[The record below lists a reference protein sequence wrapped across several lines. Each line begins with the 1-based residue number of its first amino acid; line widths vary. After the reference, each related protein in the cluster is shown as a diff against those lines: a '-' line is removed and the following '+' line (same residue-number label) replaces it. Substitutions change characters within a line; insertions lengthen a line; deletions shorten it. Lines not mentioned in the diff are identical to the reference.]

1 MRLYAS
7 KIPTI
12 VEAIV
17 RTIVEGGDIEVSD
30 KNEFKQDCEA
40 ILREYLRVDRDLT
53 ERAKDQMEARGLP
66 YSDLFKV
73 RRTLAEEID
82 FGIGDE
88 GANWIANQLVEMF
101 SASGFVE
108 EIFVEDPM
116 LRRKLRDLL
125 KRHMQADADL
135 DREVRKHLRHLDE
148 GTSSFEIEYQKQLD
162 LVRRKHGLG

>member
-17 RTIVEGGDIEVSD
+17 RTNVDGGDIEVSD
-30 KNEFKQDCEA
+30 KTEFKQDCEA

-108 EIFVEDPM
+108 EIFVEDAL

-125 KRHMQADADL
+125 KRHMQADSDL

-148 GTSSFEIEYQKQLD
+148 GTSSFEIEYQKQLE